1 MPKFN
6 SEGWGGAL
14 FVPAFS
20 VGYKAEFRLSA
31 LISCTINWCL
41 NGFAELTIIN
51 TNLFSFLRVRLIHA
65 LGVHLLGFYK
75 VIQKFSFTLFFCV
88 LSSRKVRIVRN
99 SGFYPLLVNK
109 QILVAIFSRDCQEL

>member
-1 MPKFN
+1 MTRNLWKSILDN
-6 SEGWGGAL
+6 
-14 FVPAFS
+14 
-20 VGYKAEFRLSA
+20 RLRA
-31 LISCTINWCL
+31 AYT
-41 NGFAELTIIN
+41 A
-51 TNLFSFLRVRLIHA
+51 LRVRLIHA

-109 QILVAIFSRDCQEL
+109 QILVAMFSRGCKNYDTAGYLLTGGKMLDFSGKHWGDISST